1 MQIKVQPYTKSYFAS
16 CAVGLEEVLSKE
28 IQAVGGKE
36 VTLERGGVEF
46 KGPMITAIQ
55 VILHSR
61 TASRVYKKLYSTAI
75 DTEKN
80 VYDMSKKIPWDSIF
94 NLDQTF
100 KIKTIIGYGLQNYY
114 PNSFKNSIYLS
125 QLLKDG
131 IVDVFRNKYKERPD
145 VDTDRADVNM
155 LLRIALA
162 NRNVRS
168 AIAAVYLDL
177 CGNPLHQ
184 RGYRI
189 NQGEAPVKE
198 NMAAGIIKL
207 MDWNHEKEIFIDSMC
222 GSGTFLIESALIKY
236 DIPPSFIKVQKL
248 KKYPEYKHWAF
259 LGFKMFLDDNK
270 LRELY
275 NNELEL
281 CREKID
287 IGFEKIRNGEQKIF
301 GFDINTEVVKSCIEN
316 TESVNMN
323 KAIKVKQIDSSTLK
337 WETEEKGLIFC
348 NPPYGDRLGDVE
360 KLEIL
365 YRNYGE
371 NLKNNFKG
379 FKAYV
384 FTGNPTLKDSLILEP
399 SRKFPLF
406 NGPIECRLL
415 KYDIY

>member
-28 IQAVGGKE
+28 IQELGGKE
-36 VTLERGGVEF
+36 ATLERGGVEF
-46 KGPMITAIQ
+46 KGAIITAIK

-75 DTEKN
+75 ESEKN
-80 VYDMSKKIPWDSIF
+80 IFEMSKKIPWDSIF

-100 KIKTIIGYGLQNYY
+100 KIKALIGYGLQNYY

-131 IVDVFRNKYKERPD
+131 IVDVFRNKYKERPS
-145 VDTDRADVNM
+145 VDTEKANVN
-155 LLRIALA
+155 LFLRVALA
-162 NRNVRS
+162 NKNVRS
-168 AIAAVYLDL
+168 AIASVYLDL
-177 CGNPLHQ
+177 CGNPMHQ
-184 RGYRI
+184 RGYRR

-198 NMAAGIIKL
+198 NMAAGMIKL
-207 MDWNHEKEIFIDSMC
+207 MDWDHEKEIFIDSMC
-222 GSGTFLIESALIKY
+222 GSGTFLIEAALIKHE
-236 DIPPSFIKVQKL
+236 IPASFIKILKL
-248 KKYPEYKHWAF
+248 KKNPDYKYWDF
-259 LGFKMFLDDNK
+259 LGLKIFTEDQ
-270 LRELY
+270 ELKELF
-275 NNELEL
+275 NNELEI
-281 CREKID
+281 CRQKITSGYEKIKTSD
-287 IGFEKIRNGEQKIF
+287 PMLF
-301 GFDINTEVVKSCIEN
+301 GFDINTDVVKSCIEN
-316 TESVNMN
+316 VESVTMSRV
-323 KAIKVKQIDSSTLK
+323 IKIKQIDSSTLK
-337 WETEEKGLIFC
+337 WNTEQKGIIFC
-348 NPPYGDRLGDVE
+348 NPPYGDRLGDSE

-379 FKAYV
+379 FKAYI
-384 FTGNPTLKDSLILEP
+384 FTGRQELKKSVLLEP